1 MLLLRHAQ
9 SEWNDLGRWQGRA
22 DPPLSE
28 LGSRQAVVA
37 AGRLGAVDVIAA
49 SPLERARVTA
59 EILAEAN
66 GIGPVTFDDDL
77 VERDVAEWS
86 GLTRVEIEAAWPGFL
101 EGARRPPG
109 WEDDDA
115 VIERALAALARLES
129 TYRGATVVIVT
140 HGGVIGALERHHGEQ
155 SGRLANLAGRTLT
168 HSGPSLVLGE
178 RLALLDD
185 DELTVPAQL

>member
-1 MLLLRHAQ
+1 MLVLRHAQ

-28 LGSRQAVVA
+28 LGSRQAALA
-37 AGRLGAVDVIAA
+37 ASRLGAVDAIVA

-66 GIGPVTFDDDL
+66 GVGPVIFDDDL

-86 GLTRVEIEAAWPGFL
+86 GLTRDEIESGWPGYL
-101 EGARRPPG
+101 ETARRPPG
-109 WEDDDA
+109 WEEDDI
-115 VIERALAALARLES
+115 VLERALAALARLES
-129 TYRGATVVIVT
+129 TYRGAIVVVVT
-140 HGGVIGALERHHGEQ
+140 HGGVIGTIERRHGQ
-155 SGRLANLAGRTLT
+155 ASGRLANLAGRSLT
-168 HSGPSLVLGE
+168 HSGSSLVLGE